1 MAAPPPKNR
10 HSGLRD
16 NWPKGEKEEQLP
28 KIVDERKVPANDDE
42 PLIPV
47 GAK

>member
-1 MAAPPPKNR
+1 MRGK
-10 HSGLRD
+10 
-16 NWPKGEKEEQLP
+16 WPKDEIDEVQP
-28 KIVDERKVPANDDE
+28 DVVDERKVPPNDDE